1 MVKKVSVEQFTG
13 SVSVSDGDVTPITR
27 QPIDKV
33 NAEGWGKMTVSEL
46 HQQREILQR
55 RYWQAVSAGLLSGAG
70 TIEQGIKNIDTL
82 LEDKGGNDS
91 LGFL

>member
-1 MVKKVSVEQFTG
+1 MVKKVSVDQFTG
-13 SVSVSDGDVTPITR
+13 AVNIEGDITPITR

-55 RYWQAVSAGLLSGAG
+55 RYYQALSVGVNAG
-70 TIEQGIKNIDTL
+70 TINQGIKMIDEM
-82 LEDKGGNDS
+82 LENMGSGDS

>member
-13 SVSVSDGDVTPITR
+13 SVPVNGDITPITR

-33 NAEGWGKMTVSEL
+33 NAEGWGNMTVSEL
-46 HQQREILQR
+46 HSQREILQR
-55 RYWQAVSAGLLSGAG
+55 RYWQACSAGMLNGAN
-70 TIEQGIKNIDTL
+70 TIDQGIKIIDML
-82 LEDKGGNDS
+82 LEQKGGNDS

>member
-1 MVKKVSVEQFTG
+1 MVKKVSVEQVTG
-13 SVSVSDGDVTPITR
+13 AVNVSGDITPITR

-33 NAEGWGKMTVSEL
+33 NAEGWNNMTVSEL

-55 RYWQAVSAGLLSGAG
+55 RYWQAMGAGLVGGAS
-70 TIEQGIKNIDTL
+70 TIDQGIKIIDML
-82 LEDKGGNDS
+82 LESKGGNDT

>member
-1 MVKKVSVEQFTG
+1 MVKKVSVEEFTG
-13 SVSVSDGDVTPITR
+13 SVPVNGDITPVTR

-33 NAEGWGKMTVSEL
+33 NAERWNNMSVSEL

-55 RYWQAVSAGLLSGAG
+55 RYWQALGAGLITGSG
-70 TIEQGIKNIDTL
+70 TIDQGIKMIDAL
-82 LEDKGGNDS
+82 LETKGANES